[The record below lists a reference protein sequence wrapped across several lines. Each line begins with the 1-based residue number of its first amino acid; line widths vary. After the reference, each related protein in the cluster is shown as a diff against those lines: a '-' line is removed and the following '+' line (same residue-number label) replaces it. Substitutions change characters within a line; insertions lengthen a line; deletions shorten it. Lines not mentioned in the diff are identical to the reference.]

1 MDCHTMAS
9 PSSMDWMS
17 SNDDIN
23 TLTNSNN
30 TPIEE
35 LPFELLQH
43 VYSYIGLPLRCI
55 HHSTYD
61 RVIIMTKTTC
71 GHDRI
76 LIVDHED
83 LARSLSLSKLFH
95 NRIGLLMHRKVPL
108 HLKVN
113 MLVKRSV
120 DGKEVEVAHSAL
132 SDVIPLATHTV
143 LRGGSKEIETIV
155 TIHSRGI
162 FLDIDC
168 DATSFSLDPI
178 EAEIDLSSSL
188 DEPSQFDWIDTT
200 GSNNIVE
207 GKVWAD
213 ELDNH
218 ESLDSSFALDTFT
231 ASDTST
237 AITEQNTH
245 LWMPSW
251 DNDGDR
257 QGSKGPC
264 WNNEEEIN
272 RHIVSS
278 FDFEGLCQRLMLCHH
293 TEDLAIIV
301 NTRIDE
307 YGDQEQELHTGRTNI
322 FHDALIPIVEQM
334 PRLRRYAVRVNRFT
348 AFGSRQRGQAWT
360 DPGVQRV
367 THQGAYE
374 DGYGTLLDG
383 LHVRY
388 EPTGRSG
395 NCVCG
400 CVGAQCTDEERE
412 HAGGPVTFDF
422 W

>member
-1 MDCHTMAS
+1 
-9 PSSMDWMS
+9 MDWTS
-17 SNDDIN
+17 SNNDTN
-23 TLTNSNN
+23 ALTATDK

-61 RVIIMTKTTC
+61 RVIIMTKTTY

-83 LARSLSLSKLFH
+83 LARSLSLSKLLH
-95 NRIGLLMHRKVPL
+95 DRIGSLMHRKVPL
-108 HLKVN
+108 HFQVN
-113 MLVKRSV
+113 MVVKRST
-120 DGKEVEVAHSAL
+120 DGMEAEVAHSSLA
-132 SDVIPLATHTV
+132 DVIPLSTHKV
-143 LRGGSKEIETIV
+143 VRNGRSEIEAIS
-155 TIHSRGI
+155 TIHSRGVFI
-162 FLDIDC
+162 HIDC
-168 DATSFSLDPI
+168 DATSFSLDPV
-178 EAEIDLSSSL
+178 EQEDDLISNL
-188 DEPSQFDWIDTT
+188 DEPSQFDWIHTT
-200 GSNNIVE
+200 GCDDLVE
-207 GKVWAD
+207 GNDWAD
-213 ELDNH
+213 EFGNY
-218 ESLDSSFALDTFT
+218 ESLDSAFTLDTFT
-231 ASDTST
+231 ASDTLST
-237 AITEQNTH
+237 VTEQNAH
-245 LWMPSW
+245 QWMPSW
-251 DNDGDR
+251 DSDDDR
-257 QGSKGPC
+257 QESKGPGS
-264 WNNEEEIN
+264 NNEEEIN

-278 FDFEGLCQRLMLCHH
+278 FDFEGLRQRLILCHN

-307 YGDQEQELHTGRTNI
+307 HGHQEQELHTGRTNI
-322 FHDALIPIVEQM
+322 FHDALIQIVEQM

-360 DPGVQRV
+360 DTGVERV
-367 THQGAYE
+367 SHQGGYE

-400 CVGAQCTDEERE
+400 CVGAQKTDEEKE
-412 HAGGPVTFDF
+412 YAGGPVAFDF